1 MEQSHVGERP
11 SEKSL
16 RMTYCIECLDCGC
29 RSPSFEGVELDET
42 TLFVTGM
49 PSAQER
55 VNRHASD
62 LRSSD
67 CIDGIPLSEL
77 GFVDLAC
84 AARMILMRQVSKAAV
99 ALH

>member
-1 MEQSHVGERP
+1 MEQSHADERP

-16 RMTYCIECLDCGC
+16 RMMYCIECPDCGC
-29 RSPSFEGVELDET
+29 WPPSFEGVEPNET

-55 VNRHASD
+55 VKRTASG

-84 AARMILMRQVSKAAV
+84 ATWMILMRPVSKAAA

>member
-1 MEQSHVGERP
+1 MEQSHAGERP
-11 SEKSL
+11 SEKSF
-16 RMTYCIECLDCGC
+16 RMTCCIECPDYGC
-29 RSPSFEGVELDET
+29 RPPSFEWVKPDET
-42 TLFVTGM
+42 ILFVTGM

-67 CIDGIPLSEL
+67 CIDGIPLSDL

-84 AARMILMRQVSKAAV
+84 ATRTILMRQISKAAV